1 MRRYVGYSG
10 LVGYEGLST
19 LKREPSLRP
28 VQIMRQFISNLETGN
43 SLSPAYHANQ
53 GLSSIPQYR
62 RGQRRITNIPIGI
75 TNPISGYAGY
85 AGYVGL
91 GFGGLVV

>member
-1 MRRYVGYSG
+1 MRRYIG
-10 LVGYEGLST
+10 LAIQWFGGLDT
-19 LKREPSLRP
+19 LKREPSLRA
-28 VQIMRQFISNLETGN
+28 VQIMRQTISNLETGN

-75 TNPISGYAGY
+75 TNLILGYG
-85 AGYVGL
+85 GYVDILVWGL
-91 GFGGLVV
+91 KV